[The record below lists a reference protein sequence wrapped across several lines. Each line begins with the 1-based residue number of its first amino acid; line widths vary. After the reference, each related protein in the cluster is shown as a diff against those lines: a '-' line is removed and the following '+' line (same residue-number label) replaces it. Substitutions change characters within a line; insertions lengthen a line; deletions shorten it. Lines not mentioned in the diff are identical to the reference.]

1 VRRVGVFGAV
11 TALSLFLAA
20 CSVEDPSN
28 TPPVAPQSEAVSE
41 AEIAS
46 NPDRNAYFGDLHLHT
61 KYSVDAYMFGAR
73 VSPADAYRFARGEA
87 LLHPGGYEIKLAG
100 PPLDFLAVTDH
111 SEYLGI
117 MPAMNDP
124 DSYLSQHPIAQRMFS
139 TTDRAEILAAYGAIS
154 RSLVSGIPIDEIND
168 QGIISAVWA
177 DTIAA
182 AEAYYEP
189 GVLTTFAGFE
199 YSVGMDMDGDLMTPD
214 IATLHRNV
222 IFRGAAPAQPF
233 SALISTDP
241 EDLWDWMDALRGN
254 GVESLA
260 IPHNSNISSGL
271 AFQEER
277 FSGAGFDPDY
287 MRQRMRNEPLVEITQ
302 VKGTS
307 ETHPSLS
314 PDDEWAD
321 FELYEVL
328 IPSQVKGQVEGSY
341 IREALR
347 NGLEI
352 AEEQGVNPFEFGFI
366 GSSDSHVGGGSFDEK
381 GYWSKLGRNDATAQQ
396 RGSVPPGDAQ
406 SWQGVE
412 LDPRA
417 QNWFSRW
424 SAAGLTGVW
433 AERNTREAIYD
444 ALRRKETFATSGP
457 RIRLRFFA
465 GHDFADDLISSQDM
479 IATAYRDGVVMG
491 GELQGA
497 ATSPSFLIWAMRD
510 PRGAP
515 LQRLQIVKGWTVSGE
530 TYETIYDV
538 ACSDGLQPDPTS
550 RRCPDNQAK
559 VDLSDCSI
567 STDVGASELKTLWRD
582 PDFDPTQR
590 AFYYVRTLENPTC
603 RWSTWDAVEACTP
616 PNPDLP
622 ATLQER
628 AWSSPIWLSP
638 TGDR

>member
-1 VRRVGVFGAV
+1 MRRDGSVFGAV
-11 TALSLFLAA
+11 SALSLFVVA
-20 CSVEDPSN
+20 CSVED
-28 TPPVAPQSEAVSE
+28 TPNALPVEPQSEVAFEVD
-41 AEIAS
+41 IAS

-73 VSPADAYRFARGEA
+73 ASPADAYRFARGEA

-124 DSYLSQHPIAQRMFS
+124 ESYLSQHPIAQRMFS
-139 TTDRAEILAAYGAIS
+139 TTDRTEILAAYGAIS
-154 RSLVSGIPIDEIND
+154 RSLVSGVPIDEIND

-182 AEAYYEP
+182 AKAYYEP

-199 YSVGMDMDGDLMTPD
+199 YSVGMDMDGDPMTPD

-241 EDLWDWMDALRGN
+241 EDLWDWMDGLRGN

-287 MRQRMRNEPLVEITQ
+287 MRQRVRNEPLVEITQ

-321 FELYEVL
+321 FELYGVL
-328 IPSQVKGQVEGSY
+328 IPSQVKGQIEGSY

-347 NGLEI
+347 SGLEF

-381 GYWSKLGRNDATAQQ
+381 GYWSKLGRNDATPQQ
-396 RGSVPPGDAQ
+396 RGSVPPDSAQ

-433 AERNTREAIYD
+433 AENNTREAIYD
-444 ALRRKETFATSGP
+444 A
-457 RIRLRFFA
+457 
-465 GHDFADDLISSQDM
+465 
-479 IATAYRDGVVMG
+479 
-491 GELQGA
+491 
-497 ATSPSFLIWAMRD
+497 
-510 PRGAP
+510 
-515 LQRLQIVKGWTVSGE
+515 
-530 TYETIYDV
+530 
-538 ACSDGLQPDPTS
+538 
-550 RRCPDNQAK
+550 
-559 VDLSDCSI
+559 
-567 STDVGASELKTLWRD
+567 
-582 PDFDPTQR
+582 
-590 AFYYVRTLENPTC
+590 
-603 RWSTWDAVEACTP
+603 
-616 PNPDLP
+616 
-622 ATLQER
+622 
-628 AWSSPIWLSP
+628 
-638 TGDR
+638 

>member
-1 VRRVGVFGAV
+1 MLSACVGERSTRALPA
-11 TALSLFLAA
+11 TADRDA
-20 CSVEDPSN
+20 
-28 TPPVAPQSEAVSE
+28 AVSE
-41 AEIAS
+41 AKIVS

-73 VSPADAYRFARGEA
+73 VSPSDAYRFARGEA

-100 PPLDFLAVTDH
+100 PQLDFLAVTDH

-139 TTDRAEILAAYGAIS
+139 TIDRAEIFAAYGAIS
-154 RSLVSGIPIDEIND
+154 RSLVSGVPIDEIND
-168 QGIISAVWA
+168 QEIISAVWA

-182 AEAYYEP
+182 ADTFYQP
-189 GVLTTFAGFE
+189 GILTTFAGFE
-199 YSVGMDMDGDLMTPD
+199 YSLGMDLDGDLMTPD

-222 IFRGAAPAQPF
+222 IFRGAAPARAY
-233 SALISTDP
+233 SALDSTDP
-241 EDLWDWMDALRGN
+241 EDLWDWMDDLRG
-254 GVESLA
+254 GGIESLA

-271 AFQEER
+271 AFQVER
-277 FSGAGFDPDY
+277 FSGAPVDPDY

-307 ETHPSLS
+307 ETHPMLS
-314 PDDEWAD
+314 PNDEWAD

-328 IPSQVKGQVEGSY
+328 IPSQVVGEIGGSY

-347 NGLEI
+347 NGLAMTEG
-352 AEEQGVNPFEFGFI
+352 QGVNPFQFGFI

-396 RGSVPPGDAQ
+396 RGSVPPGNAQ

-417 QNWFSRW
+417 QKWFSRW

-433 AERNTREAIYD
+433 AESNTREAIYD

-457 RIRLRFFA
+457 RMRVRFFA
-465 GHDFADDLISSQDM
+465 GYDYAESLLDRPDM
-479 IATAYRDGVVMG
+479 VAAAYAGGVSMG
-491 GELQGA
+491 GDLLSG
-497 ATSPSFLIWAMRD
+497 TVSPGFLIWATSD

-515 LQRLQIVKGWTVSGE
+515 LQRLQIIKGWTVAGE
-530 TYETIYDV
+530 TFEAIYDV
-538 ACSDGLQPDPTS
+538 ACSDGLKPDATS
-550 RRCPDNQAK
+550 HRCPNNQAE
-559 VDLSDCSI
+559 VDLSDCST
-567 STDVGASELKTLWRD
+567 SADVGASELKTLWHD
-582 PDFDPTQR
+582 PHYDAEQR
-590 AFYYVRTLENPTC
+590 AFYYVRVLENPTC
-603 RWSTWDAVEACTP
+603 RWSTWDAVKAGTP

-628 AWSSPIWLSP
+628 AWSSPIWLIP
-638 TGDR
+638 QAK